1 MKRYGKYIIVA
12 VMVAVLCITSI
23 TSGINVNA
31 EDATKPVEI
40 ISIDYDNMT
49 ISLRGEDDTEFY
61 ISDSRQKVWEKVHTT
76 GKNGSMVMDISWISD
91 VRSYDLYIKGNSST
105 KPVKVTIPS
114 VYTGFQVTYDNI
126 SGTVAYNG
134 VPSGFDGNIQW
145 RVKGS
150 YVWHDTLDNTQAR
163 AALAESLSCYTN
175 TEHATTVY
183 FRLGQN
189 IGRSDILTGSRQ
201 SNEVTII
208 LPKKEA
214 IPVVEVDNHSMSAT
228 IQGQA
233 SYRLKGQERWEHGSS
248 IDLKKTAPK
257 AFYSNDNPL
266 PVDQLIEIRKDAT
279 KTEGASASAFIRLNA
294 PAPGDANTNTVAEN
308 LSYTGGSRA
317 RAAVKTS
324 ISFGN
329 RMKVSTATAISVLE
343 TNYDNNQIRL
353 GMNGNEMAFYSTDM
367 VNWYAIG
374 NAGGTGNNVYMD
386 TSWLNDSIDNT
397 IYIKG
402 DAASEPDKYQTV
414 VIPKRNTAVKA
425 VFDKSSPP
433 ESPKLTVTGKG
444 SAVQIEWRKKNTQEW
459 NKVAATSDDVFIPEL
474 EELRTKGA
482 RIVVRASAVNASD
495 AGAGILPSN
504 ECTVLVPKRPAAP
517 VLRINPSAFTVNTS
531 TVMEYY
537 DTTTSKWN
545 ECKKSMS
552 VWDIPAVKKIT
563 QATKDTPGA
572 DTSVMFR
579 KKATGTNGCSQP
591 VTILFKGQ
599 KAAPV
604 IGFLET
610 CDVVYS
616 YETRTVGGLK
626 NMYHTLKF
634 KKATSKQQYQYVVLS
649 KSDTFDETKA
659 NWKTV
664 KSATTVTL
672 KSKKAVTG
680 SKIYVRVKG
689 VSPDRNKNTAAELPS
704 VTNTTFEIPAP

>member
-1 MKRYGKYIIVA
+1 
-12 VMVAVLCITSI
+12 
-23 TSGINVNA
+23 
-31 EDATKPVEI
+31 
-40 ISIDYDNMT
+40 
-49 ISLRGEDDTEFY
+49 
-61 ISDSRQKVWEKVHTT
+61 
-76 GKNGSMVMDISWISD
+76 
-91 VRSYDLYIKGNSST
+91 
-105 KPVKVTIPS
+105 
-114 VYTGFQVTYDNI
+114 
-126 SGTVAYNG
+126 
-134 VPSGFDGNIQW
+134 
-145 RVKGS
+145 
-150 YVWHDTLDNTQAR
+150 
-163 AALAESLSCYTN
+163 
-175 TEHATTVY
+175 
-183 FRLGQN
+183 
-189 IGRSDILTGSRQ
+189 
-201 SNEVTII
+201 
-208 LPKKEA
+208 
-214 IPVVEVDNHSMSAT
+214 
-228 IQGQA
+228 
-233 SYRLKGQERWEHGSS
+233 
-248 IDLKKTAPK
+248 
-257 AFYSNDNPL
+257 
-266 PVDQLIEIRKDAT
+266 
-279 KTEGASASAFIRLNA
+279 
-294 PAPGDANTNTVAEN
+294 
-308 LSYTGGSRA
+308 
-317 RAAVKTS
+317 
-324 ISFGN
+324 
-329 RMKVSTATAISVLE
+329 MKVSTATAISVLE

-414 VIPKRNTAVKA
+414 VIPKRNTVVKA

-504 ECTVLVPKRPAAP
+504 ECTVLVPKRPTAP

-531 TVMEYY
+531 TAMEYY

>member
-1 MKRYGKYIIVA
+1 MKKYGKYIIAA
-12 VMVAVLCITSI
+12 VMVAILCITSI

-40 ISIDYDNMT
+40 TSIDYDNMT
-49 ISLRGEDDTEFY
+49 ISLRGDGDTEFY

-76 GKNGSMVMDISWISD
+76 ERSGSMLMDISWIPD
-91 VRSYDLYIKGNSST
+91 VRTYDLYIKGNASA
-105 KPVKVTIPS
+105 KPVKVTIP
-114 VYTGFQVTYDNI
+114 VAYTGFQATYDNI
-126 SGTVAYNG
+126 SGTVVYNG
-134 VPSGFDGNIQW
+134 IPSGFDGNIQW

-150 YVWHDTLDNTQAR
+150 YTWHDTSDTSQAR
-163 AALAESLSCYTN
+163 AALAESLSYCAS
-175 TEHATTVY
+175 TEKATTVY

-189 IGRSDILTGSRQ
+189 RGRSDILTGSRQ
-201 SNEVTII
+201 SNEVTVV
-208 LPKKEA
+208 LPKKAA
-214 IPVVEVDNHSMSAT
+214 IPVVEINNQNMVAT
-228 IQGQA
+228 VQGQA
-233 SYRLKGQERWEHGSS
+233 GYRLKGQERWEHGSS
-248 IDLKKTAPK
+248 IDLKKTAPL
-257 AFYSNDNPL
+257 AFYSNDNPS

-279 KTEGASASAFIRLNA
+279 TTEGASASAFVRLNA
-294 PAPGDANTNTVAEN
+294 PAPEDAGKITVAEN

-324 ISFGN
+324 LGFGN
-329 RMKVSTATAISVLE
+329 RMKTSTATAITVLE

-353 GMNGNEMAFYSTDM
+353 GMNGNEMAFYSTNMTD
-367 VNWYAIG
+367 WYSVG
-374 NAGGTGNNVYMD
+374 NMGGTGNNVYMD

-425 VFDKSSPP
+425 VFDKSSSP
-433 ESPKLTVTGKG
+433 ESPKLTVTGRG

-459 NKVAATSDDVFIPEL
+459 NKVTASSDDVFVPEL
-474 EELRTKGA
+474 EDLRTKGA
-482 RIVVRASAVNASD
+482 KIVVRASAVNGSA
-495 AGAGILPSN
+495 AAAGILTSN
-504 ECTVLVPKRPAAP
+504 ECTVVIPKRPAAP
-517 VLRINPSAFTVNTS
+517 VLRINPTAFTVNTS
-531 TVMEYY
+531 TDMEYY
-537 DTTTSKWN
+537 DTTTSQWTG
-545 ECKKSMS
+545 CKKSMS
-552 VWDIPAVKKIT
+552 VWDIPAVKKTT

-572 DTSVMFR
+572 DTSVVFR

>member
-1 MKRYGKYIIVA
+1 MKKYGKYIIAA
-12 VMVAVLCITSI
+12 VMVAILCITSI

-40 ISIDYDNMT
+40 TSIDYDNMT
-49 ISLRGEDDTEFY
+49 ISLRGDGDTEFY

-76 GKNGSMVMDISWISD
+76 ERSGSMLMDISWIPD
-91 VRSYDLYIKGNSST
+91 VRTYDLYIKGNASA
-105 KPVKVTIPS
+105 KPVKVTIP
-114 VYTGFQVTYDNI
+114 VAYTGFQATYDNI
-126 SGTVAYNG
+126 SGTVVYNG
-134 VPSGFDGNIQW
+134 IPSGFDGNIQW

-150 YVWHDTLDNTQAR
+150 YTWHDTSDTSQAR
-163 AALAESLSCYTN
+163 AALAESLSYCAS
-175 TEHATTVY
+175 TEKATTVY

-189 IGRSDILTGSRQ
+189 RGRSDILTGSRQ
-201 SNEVTII
+201 SNEVTVV
-208 LPKKEA
+208 LPKKA
-214 IPVVEVDNHSMSAT
+214 AVPVVEINNQSMVAT
-228 IQGQA
+228 VQGQA
-233 SYRLKGQERWEHGSS
+233 GYRLKGQERWEHGSS
-248 IDLKKTAPK
+248 IDLKKTAPL
-257 AFYSNDNPL
+257 AFYSNDNPS

-279 KTEGASASAFIRLNA
+279 TTEGASASAFVRLNA
-294 PAPGDANTNTVAEN
+294 PAPEDAGKITVAEN

-324 ISFGN
+324 LGFGN
-329 RMKVSTATAISVLE
+329 RMKTSTATAITVLE

-353 GMNGNEMAFYSTDM
+353 GMNGNEMAFYSTNMTD
-367 VNWYAIG
+367 WYSVG
-374 NAGGTGNNVYMD
+374 NMGGTGNNVYMD

-425 VFDKSSPP
+425 VFDKSSSP
-433 ESPKLTVTGKG
+433 ESPKLTVTGRG

-459 NKVAATSDDVFIPEL
+459 NKVTASSDDVFVPEL
-474 EELRTKGA
+474 EDLRTKGA
-482 RIVVRASAVNASD
+482 KIVVRASAVNGSA
-495 AGAGILPSN
+495 AAAGILPSN
-504 ECTVLVPKRPAAP
+504 ECTVVIPKRPAAP
-517 VLRINPSAFTVNTS
+517 VLRINPTAFTVNTS
-531 TVMEYY
+531 TDMEYY
-537 DTTTSKWN
+537 DTTTSQWTG
-545 ECKKSMS
+545 CKKSMS
-552 VWDIPAVKKIT
+552 VWDIPAVKKTT

-572 DTSVMFR
+572 DTSVVFR

>member
-1 MKRYGKYIIVA
+1 MKKYGKYIIAA
-12 VMVAVLCITSI
+12 VMVAILCITSI

-40 ISIDYDNMT
+40 TSIDYDNMT
-49 ISLRGEDDTEFY
+49 ISLRGDGDTEFY

-76 GKNGSMVMDISWISD
+76 ERSGSMLMDISWIPD
-91 VRSYDLYIKGNSST
+91 VRTYDLYIKGNASA
-105 KPVKVTIPS
+105 KPVKVTIP
-114 VYTGFQVTYDNI
+114 VAYTGFQATYDNI
-126 SGTVAYNG
+126 SGTVVYNG
-134 VPSGFDGNIQW
+134 IPSGFDGNIQW

-150 YVWHDTLDNTQAR
+150 YTWHDTSDTSQAR
-163 AALAESLSCYTN
+163 AALAESLSYCAS
-175 TEHATTVY
+175 TEKATTVY

-189 IGRSDILTGSRQ
+189 RGRSDILTGSRQ
-201 SNEVTII
+201 SNEVTVV
-208 LPKKEA
+208 LPKKA
-214 IPVVEVDNHSMSAT
+214 AVPVVEINNQSMVAT
-228 IQGQA
+228 VQGQA
-233 SYRLKGQERWEHGSS
+233 GYRLKGQERWEHGSS
-248 IDLKKTAPK
+248 IDLKKTAPL
-257 AFYSNDNPL
+257 AFYSNDNPS

-279 KTEGASASAFIRLNA
+279 TTEGASASAFVRLNA
-294 PAPGDANTNTVAEN
+294 PAPEDAGKITVAEN
-308 LSYTGGSRA
+308 LSYTGDSRA

-324 ISFGN
+324 LGFGN
-329 RMKVSTATAISVLE
+329 RMKTSTATAITVLE

-353 GMNGNEMAFYSTDM
+353 GMNGNEMAFYSTNMTD
-367 VNWYAIG
+367 WYSVG
-374 NAGGTGNNVYMD
+374 NMGGTGNNVYMD

-425 VFDKSSPP
+425 VFDKSSSP
-433 ESPKLTVTGKG
+433 ESPKLTVTGRG

-459 NKVAATSDDVFIPEL
+459 NKVTASSDDVFVPEL
-474 EELRTKGA
+474 EDLRTKGA
-482 RIVVRASAVNASD
+482 KIVVRASAVNGSA
-495 AGAGILPSN
+495 AAAGILPSN
-504 ECTVLVPKRPAAP
+504 ECTVVIPKRPAAP
-517 VLRINPSAFTVNTS
+517 VLRINPTAFTVNTS
-531 TVMEYY
+531 TDMEYY
-537 DTTTSKWN
+537 DTTTSQWTG
-545 ECKKSMS
+545 CKKSMS
-552 VWDIPAVKKIT
+552 VWDIPAVKKTT

-572 DTSVMFR
+572 DTSVVFR

>member
-1 MKRYGKYIIVA
+1 MKKYGKYIIAA
-12 VMVAVLCITSI
+12 VMVAILCITSI
-23 TSGINVNA
+23 TSRINVNA

-40 ISIDYDNMT
+40 TSIDYDNMT
-49 ISLRGEDDTEFY
+49 ISLRGDGDTEFY

-76 GKNGSMVMDISWISD
+76 ERSGSMLMDISWIPD
-91 VRSYDLYIKGNSST
+91 VRTYDLYIKGNASA
-105 KPVKVTIPS
+105 KPVKVTIP
-114 VYTGFQVTYDNI
+114 VAYTGFQATYDNI
-126 SGTVAYNG
+126 SGTVVYNG
-134 VPSGFDGNIQW
+134 IPSGFDGNIQW

-150 YVWHDTLDNTQAR
+150 YTWHDTSDTSQAR
-163 AALAESLSCYTN
+163 AALAESLSYCAS
-175 TEHATTVY
+175 TEKATTVY

-189 IGRSDILTGSRQ
+189 RGRSDILTGSRQ
-201 SNEVTII
+201 SNEVTVV
-208 LPKKEA
+208 LPKKA
-214 IPVVEVDNHSMSAT
+214 AVPVVEINNQNMVAT
-228 IQGQA
+228 VQGQA
-233 SYRLKGQERWEHGSS
+233 GYRLKGQERWEHGSS
-248 IDLKKTAPK
+248 IDLKKTAPL
-257 AFYSNDNPL
+257 AFYSNDNPS

-279 KTEGASASAFIRLNA
+279 TTEGASASAFVRLNA
-294 PAPGDANTNTVAEN
+294 PAPEDAGKITVAEN

-324 ISFGN
+324 LGFGN
-329 RMKVSTATAISVLE
+329 RMKTSTATAITVLE

-353 GMNGNEMAFYSTDM
+353 GMNGNEMAFYSTNMTD
-367 VNWYAIG
+367 WYSVG
-374 NAGGTGNNVYMD
+374 NMGGTGNNVYMD

-425 VFDKSSPP
+425 VFDKSSSP
-433 ESPKLTVTGKG
+433 ESPKLTVTGRG

-459 NKVAATSDDVFIPEL
+459 NKVTASSDDVFVPEL
-474 EELRTKGA
+474 EDLRTKGA
-482 RIVVRASAVNASD
+482 KIVVRASAVNGSA
-495 AGAGILPSN
+495 AAAGILPSN
-504 ECTVLVPKRPAAP
+504 ECTVVIPKRPAAP
-517 VLRINPSAFTVNTS
+517 VLRINPTAFTVNTS
-531 TVMEYY
+531 TDMEYY
-537 DTTTSKWN
+537 DTTTSQWTG
-545 ECKKSMS
+545 CKKSMS
-552 VWDIPAVKKIT
+552 VWDIPAVKKTT

-572 DTSVMFR
+572 DTSVVFR

>member
-1 MKRYGKYIIVA
+1 M
-12 VMVAVLCITSI
+12 
-23 TSGINVNA
+23 
-31 EDATKPVEI
+31 
-40 ISIDYDNMT
+40 
-49 ISLRGEDDTEFY
+49 
-61 ISDSRQKVWEKVHTT
+61 
-76 GKNGSMVMDISWISD
+76 
-91 VRSYDLYIKGNSST
+91 
-105 KPVKVTIPS
+105 
-114 VYTGFQVTYDNI
+114 
-126 SGTVAYNG
+126 
-134 VPSGFDGNIQW
+134 
-145 RVKGS
+145 
-150 YVWHDTLDNTQAR
+150 
-163 AALAESLSCYTN
+163 
-175 TEHATTVY
+175 
-183 FRLGQN
+183 
-189 IGRSDILTGSRQ
+189 
-201 SNEVTII
+201 
-208 LPKKEA
+208 
-214 IPVVEVDNHSMSAT
+214 
-228 IQGQA
+228 
-233 SYRLKGQERWEHGSS
+233 
-248 IDLKKTAPK
+248 
-257 AFYSNDNPL
+257 
-266 PVDQLIEIRKDAT
+266 DQLIEIRKDAT

-317 RAAVKTS
+317 RAAAKTS

-425 VFDKSSPP
+425 VFDKSSAP

-531 TVMEYY
+531 TAMEYY

>member
-1 MKRYGKYIIVA
+1 MKKYGKYIIAA
-12 VMVAVLCITSI
+12 VMVAILCITSI

-40 ISIDYDNMT
+40 TSIDYDNMT
-49 ISLRGEDDTEFY
+49 ISLRGDGDTEFY

-76 GKNGSMVMDISWISD
+76 ERSGSMLMDISWIPD
-91 VRSYDLYIKGNSST
+91 VRTYDLYIKGNASA
-105 KPVKVTIPS
+105 KPVKVTIP
-114 VYTGFQVTYDNI
+114 VAYTGFQATYDNI
-126 SGTVAYNG
+126 SGTVVYNG
-134 VPSGFDGNIQW
+134 IPSGFDGNIQW

-150 YVWHDTLDNTQAR
+150 YTWHDTSDTSQAR
-163 AALAESLSCYTN
+163 AALAESLSYCAS
-175 TEHATTVY
+175 TEKATTVY

-189 IGRSDILTGSRQ
+189 RGRSDILTGSRQ
-201 SNEVTII
+201 SNEVTVV
-208 LPKKEA
+208 LPKKA
-214 IPVVEVDNHSMSAT
+214 AVPVVEINNQNMVAT
-228 IQGQA
+228 VQGQA
-233 SYRLKGQERWEHGSS
+233 GYRLKGQERWEHGSS
-248 IDLKKTAPK
+248 IDLKKTAPL
-257 AFYSNDNPL
+257 AFYSNDNPS

-279 KTEGASASAFIRLNA
+279 TTEGASASAFVRLNA
-294 PAPGDANTNTVAEN
+294 PAPEDAGKITVAEN

-324 ISFGN
+324 LGFGN
-329 RMKVSTATAISVLE
+329 RMKTSTATAITVLE

-353 GMNGNEMAFYSTDM
+353 GMNGNEMAFYSTNMTD
-367 VNWYAIG
+367 WYSVG
-374 NAGGTGNNVYMD
+374 NMGGTGNNVYMD

-425 VFDKSSPP
+425 VFDKSSSP
-433 ESPKLTVTGKG
+433 ESPKLTVTGRG

-459 NKVAATSDDVFIPEL
+459 NKVTASSDDVFVPEL
-474 EELRTKGA
+474 EDLRTKGA
-482 RIVVRASAVNASD
+482 KIVVRASAVNGSA
-495 AGAGILPSN
+495 AAAGILPSN
-504 ECTVLVPKRPAAP
+504 ECTVVIPKRPAAP
-517 VLRINPSAFTVNTS
+517 VLRINPTAFTVNTS
-531 TVMEYY
+531 TDMEYY
-537 DTTTSKWN
+537 DTTTSQWTG
-545 ECKKSMS
+545 CKKSMS
-552 VWDIPAVKKIT
+552 VWDIPAVKKTT

-572 DTSVMFR
+572 DTSVVFR

>member
-1 MKRYGKYIIVA
+1 MKKYGKYIIAA
-12 VMVAVLCITSI
+12 VMVAILCITSI

-40 ISIDYDNMT
+40 TSIDYDNMT
-49 ISLRGEDDTEFY
+49 ISLRGDGDTEFY

-76 GKNGSMVMDISWISD
+76 ERSGSMLMDISWIPD
-91 VRSYDLYIKGNSST
+91 VRTYDLYIKGNASA
-105 KPVKVTIPS
+105 KPVKVTIP
-114 VYTGFQVTYDNI
+114 VAYTGFQATYDNI
-126 SGTVAYNG
+126 SGTVVYNG
-134 VPSGFDGNIQW
+134 IPSGFDGNIQW

-150 YVWHDTLDNTQAR
+150 YTWHDTSDTSQAR
-163 AALAESLSCYTN
+163 AALAESLSYCAS
-175 TEHATTVY
+175 TEKATTVY

-189 IGRSDILTGSRQ
+189 RGRSDILTGSRQ
-201 SNEVTII
+201 SNEVTVV
-208 LPKKEA
+208 LPKKAA
-214 IPVVEVDNHSMSAT
+214 IPVVEINNQNMVAT
-228 IQGQA
+228 VQGQA
-233 SYRLKGQERWEHGSS
+233 GYRLKGQERWEHGSS
-248 IDLKKTAPK
+248 IDLKKTAPL
-257 AFYSNDNPL
+257 AFYSNDNPS

-279 KTEGASASAFIRLNA
+279 TTEGASASAFVRLNA
-294 PAPGDANTNTVAEN
+294 PAPEDAGKITVAEN

-317 RAAVKTS
+317 RAAVKTNLG
-324 ISFGN
+324 FGN
-329 RMKVSTATAISVLE
+329 RMKTSTATAITVLE

-353 GMNGNEMAFYSTDM
+353 GMNGNEMAFYSTNMTD
-367 VNWYAIG
+367 WYSVG
-374 NAGGTGNNVYMD
+374 NMGGTGNNVYMD

-425 VFDKSSPP
+425 VFDKSSSP
-433 ESPKLTVTGKG
+433 ESPKLTVTGRG

-459 NKVAATSDDVFIPEL
+459 NKVTASSDDVFVPEL
-474 EELRTKGA
+474 EDLRTKGA
-482 RIVVRASAVNASD
+482 KIVVRASAVNGSA
-495 AGAGILPSN
+495 AAAGILPSN
-504 ECTVLVPKRPAAP
+504 ECTVVIPKRPAAP
-517 VLRINPSAFTVNTS
+517 VLRINPTAFTVNTS
-531 TVMEYY
+531 TDMEYY
-537 DTTTSKWN
+537 DTTTSQWTG
-545 ECKKSMS
+545 CKKSMS
-552 VWDIPAVKKIT
+552 VWDIPAVKKTT

-572 DTSVMFR
+572 DTSVVFR

>member
-12 VMVAVLCITSI
+12 VMVAVLCVTSI

-40 ISIDYDNMT
+40 TSIDYDNMT
-49 ISLRGEDDTEFY
+49 ISLRGDGDTEFY

-76 GKNGSMVMDISWISD
+76 ERSGSMLMDISWIPD
-91 VRSYDLYIKGNSST
+91 VRTYDLYIKGNASA
-105 KPVKVTIPS
+105 KPVKVTIP
-114 VYTGFQVTYDNI
+114 VAYTGFQATYDNI
-126 SGTVAYNG
+126 SGTVVYNG
-134 VPSGFDGNIQW
+134 IPSGFDGNIQW

-150 YVWHDTLDNTQAR
+150 YTWHDTSDTSQAR
-163 AALAESLSCYTN
+163 AALAESLSYCAS
-175 TEHATTVY
+175 TEKATTVY

-189 IGRSDILTGSRQ
+189 RGRSDILTGSRQ

-208 LPKKEA
+208 LPKKAA
-214 IPVVEVDNHSMSAT
+214 IPVVEINNQNMVAT
-228 IQGQA
+228 VQGQA
-233 SYRLKGQERWEHGSS
+233 GYRLKGQERWEHGSS
-248 IDLKKTAPK
+248 IDLKKTAPL
-257 AFYSNDNPL
+257 AFYSNDNPS

-279 KTEGASASAFIRLNA
+279 TTEGASASAFVRLNA
-294 PAPGDANTNTVAEN
+294 PAPEDAGKITVAEN

-324 ISFGN
+324 LGFGN
-329 RMKVSTATAISVLE
+329 RMKTSTATAITVLE

-353 GMNGNEMAFYSTDM
+353 GMNGNEMAFYSTNMTD
-367 VNWYAIG
+367 WYSVG
-374 NAGGTGNNVYMD
+374 NMGGTGNNVYMD

-425 VFDKSSPP
+425 VFDKSSSP
-433 ESPKLTVTGKG
+433 ESPKLTVTGRG

-459 NKVAATSDDVFIPEL
+459 NKVAASSDDVFIPEL
-474 EELRTKGA
+474 EDLRTKGA
-482 RIVVRASAVNASD
+482 RIVVRASAVNGSA
-495 AGAGILPSN
+495 AAAGILPSN
-504 ECTVLVPKRPAAP
+504 ECTVVIPKRPAAP
-517 VLRINPSAFTVNTS
+517 VLRINPTAFTVNTS
-531 TVMEYY
+531 TDMEYY
-537 DTTTSKWN
+537 DTTTSQWTG
-545 ECKKSMS
+545 CKKSMS
-552 VWDIPAVKKIT
+552 VWDIPAVKKTT

-572 DTSVMFR
+572 DTSVVFR